1 MVEINGTN
9 YNLCLLDTNA
19 VSEIVKNRNEE
30 FKKYLDKLFPEKY
43 IPCFSVFTIA
53 ELQQRQDLFSKFMD
67 LFTFFPSGIVK
78 GHGDVIKEEIE
89 NYPNYQKIFPL
100 SMSVVGLQPYKDYT
114 KRETVEL
121 LFNSEPYTK
130 YRKQHLAQR
139 QQVLSDIESNI
150 KSFFDE
156 RGKYTETEMWI
167 YLHWYVLQEIYIRSS
182 KFAEIR
188 RKNHIQID
196 IKAFPTIL
204 MMAYVTFY
212 KFQRKIKIENPKNLT
227 YLI

>member
-1 MVEINGTN
+1 MK
-9 YNLCLLDTNA
+9 NLKID
-19 VSEIVKNRNEE
+19 
-30 FKKYLDKLFPEKY
+30 LDKLFPEKY

-67 LFTFFPSGIVK
+67 LIYFLPIGTAK
-78 GHGDVIKEEIE
+78 GHGDVIKEEID

-100 SMSVVGLQPYKDYT
+100 SMSLVGLQPYKDYT

-167 YLHWYVLQEIYIRSS
+167 YLHWYVLQEIYIRNS

-196 IKAFPTIL
+196 IKAFQQSK
-204 MMAYVTFY
+204 MAYVTFY
-212 KFQRKIKIENPKNLT
+212 KFQEDQNRKPEIDIFDIAISSIVPYMDAFITERHQVK
-227 YLI
+227 